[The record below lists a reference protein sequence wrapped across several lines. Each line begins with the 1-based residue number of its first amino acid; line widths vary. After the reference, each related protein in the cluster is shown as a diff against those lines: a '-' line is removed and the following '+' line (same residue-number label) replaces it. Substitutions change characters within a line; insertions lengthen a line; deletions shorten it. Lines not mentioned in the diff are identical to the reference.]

1 MLVDLDELVMTC
13 SDPRSK
19 AYLKESV
26 QCYKAG
32 AYRASVV
39 ACWIA
44 VAFDLVDKIRELAA
58 LGDKQAQEQI
68 SRFDRIHA
76 NNDIPGALAFEKE
89 LPAMA
94 LGKFEF
100 ISHLE
105 HLDLIRLVE
114 DRNRCAHP
122 SQVSETQ
129 VFEASAELARL
140 HISNSVRSILSQ
152 RATQSKASLSRVM
165 SEMESRYFPTKSTD
179 VYKFLMAGP
188 LGKPTRSL
196 YRNFL
201 HVLVVALTRHE
212 ITLNRQKASNSL
224 VAAKKMHPEL
234 WQEEFPAVAQK
245 LVAAVLSEEDLA
257 TTTDFLIFPKEV
269 NTWSYLS
276 ELEQLKFAN
285 YISNA
290 PASLLGELEYML
302 DLPHDH
308 PLYIASK
315 KRVNKATIEELKSTA
330 WLFFI
335 PSEAFLRTLKIY
347 SQSTS
352 FATANEVG
360 KVVRSQVTELYKA
373 GNFLKNVLQVAKDN
387 DQVLKSK
394 EFPNVLKTF
403 AGLESIGLDHVSEMV
418 GAFGISVDGIS

>member
-1 MLVDLDELVMTC
+1 LLADLDELVMTC

-32 AYRASVV
+32 AYRSSVV

-68 SRFDRIHA
+68 NRFDRIHA

-94 LGKFEF
+94 LNKFEF
-100 ISHLE
+100 VSHLE

-122 SQVSETQ
+122 SQVSEDQ

-152 RATQSKASLSRVM
+152 RATQSKASLSRLM
-165 SEMESRYFPTKSTD
+165 GEMESRYFPTKSTD

-188 LGKPTRSL
+188 LGKPTKSL

-201 HVLVVALTRHE
+201 HVLVIALTRHE
-212 ITLNRQKASNSL
+212 ITLNRNRASNAL

-234 WQEEFPAVAQK
+234 WQEVFPAVAQK
-245 LVAAVLSEEDLA
+245 LVAAVVLEEDLA
-257 TTTDFLIFPKEV
+257 TTTDFLIFPKDV

-276 ELEQLKFAN
+276 ELDRLKFTN

-308 PLYIASK
+308 PLYVSAK
-315 KRVNKATIEELKSTA
+315 ARMDKATLEELKSIA
-330 WLFFI
+330 WPFFI
-335 PSEAFLRTLKIY
+335 PAEAFLRTLKIY
-347 SQSTS
+347 SQAKS
-352 FATANEVG
+352 FAAANEIG
-360 KVVRSQVTELYKA
+360 KIIRGQMTELYKPER
-373 GNFLKNVLQVAKDN
+373 FLKDFLKIAKSN
-387 DQVLKSK
+387 DQILSSN
-394 EFPNVLKTF
+394 EFPNVLKSF
-403 AGLESIGLDHVSEMV
+403 ASVKSIGLDQVLELLEEL
-418 GAFGISVDGIS
+418 GLSVDIT